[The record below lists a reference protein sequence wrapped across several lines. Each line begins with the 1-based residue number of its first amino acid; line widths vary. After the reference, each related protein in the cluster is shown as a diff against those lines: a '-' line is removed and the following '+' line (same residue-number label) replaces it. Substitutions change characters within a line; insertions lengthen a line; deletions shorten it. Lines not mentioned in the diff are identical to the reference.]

1 MVKSLQ
7 IKYFLLPLQYRNTI
21 KTMAQKIK
29 ANQIDWEDYR
39 ESVENS
45 IRNERLWATEF
56 SRGNIADLEHELD
69 LIDNEDYE
77 ELLDMYDDDIWERYL
92 K

>member
-1 MVKSLQ
+1 
-7 IKYFLLPLQYRNTI
+7 
-21 KTMAQKIK
+21 MAQKIK
-29 ANQIDWEDYR
+29 ANQIDWESYR

-56 SRGNIADLEHELD
+56 SRGNIADLEYELE
-69 LIDNEDYE
+69 LIDDEEYE
-77 ELLDMYDDDIWERYL
+77 ELLDMYDDDVWEDYL

>member
-1 MVKSLQ
+1 MQ
-7 IKYFLLPLQYRNTI
+7 IKKNVLYLHTQTQLKL

-29 ANQIDWEDYR
+29 ANQIDWDAYR
-39 ESVENS
+39 DSVENS

-56 SRGNIADLEHELD
+56 SRGNIADLEYELE
-69 LIDNEDYE
+69 LIDDEEYE

>member
-1 MVKSLQ
+1 
-7 IKYFLLPLQYRNTI
+7 
-21 KTMAQKIK
+21 MAQKIK
-29 ANQIDWEDYR
+29 ANQVDWESYR

-56 SRGNIADLEHELD
+56 SRGNIADLEYELE
-69 LIDNEDYE
+69 LIDDEEYE

>member
-1 MVKSLQ
+1 
-7 IKYFLLPLQYRNTI
+7 
-21 KTMAQKIK
+21 MAQKIK

-39 ESVENS
+39 ESVEKS

-56 SRGNIADLEHELD
+56 SRGNIADLEYELD
-69 LIDNEDYE
+69 LIDNEDYD
-77 ELLDMYDDDIWERYL
+77 ELLEKYDDDVWELYL